1 MGAAKTFDLK
11 NLRIL
16 TLDDIITE
24 SGKQAVLKMIFDQLE
39 DEYADVWDM
48 ASDASDF
55 PGAAPALDKDGV
67 RFDYGAYELGAYAMG
82 MPSAVIPYEKIKKYL
97 TPGVKEL
104 LGME

>member
-1 MGAAKTFDLK
+1 M
-11 NLRIL
+11 N
-16 TLDDIITE
+16 
-24 SGKQAVLKMIFDQLE
+24 
-39 DEYADVWDM
+39 
-48 ASDASDF
+48 DF
-55 PGAAPALDKDGV
+55 PGTDPALDKDGV